1 MRHLS
6 ALFRSSYILSALEV
20 VQLRDVRAPPGSDGS
35 CPPGVPVHGGE
46 PVPQGSCHRKEGLP
60 EAQGPQ
66 RLVGGMQWVEE
77 CLPQSTST
85 ITSDCDLLGTE
96 SLQM

>member
-1 MRHLS
+1 MYEHPW
-6 ALFRSSYILSALEV
+6 
-20 VQLRDVRAPPGSDGS
+20 VQMGAVPGGCQCVEMSRFPQAPAS
-35 CPPGVPVHGGE
+35 
-46 PVPQGSCHRKEGLP
+46 RKEGLP

-66 RLVGGMQWVEE
+66 GLVGGMQWVEE

-85 ITSDCDLLGTE
+85 RPQIVTFLGTE